1 MKFHLSREVKTGLIV
16 ILLAVSMYW
25 LVYFL
30 KGRDIFNSFT
40 LYHIEY
46 ASVEGVSATGPVYV
60 RGLKMGT
67 IKNITY
73 NPQKDLFDVTVQL
86 ESKYKIPT
94 NSVAQI
100 YSADLL
106 GSKAIRIQM
115 GNSPQTL
122 TQNSLIQSEITTDI
136 ISYLA
141 AELPSLKEQIAGV
154 LSGLD
159 SSVKNLNAI
168 LGSQNQTTIENALAQ
183 LSETLGYFRSLGT
196 FLNNELPQVHAIIND
211 LNRLSAA
218 LSAGSADVQT
228 TLSNLADLTDTLKRA
243 NLAETIHNFDLLL
256 NKLQRPDGSLG
267 KLLHSDKLHENISS
281 LLQNLDSLVSQI
293 SQNPKK
299 YFKFSVF

>member
-1 MKFHLSREVKTGLIV
+1 MKFHLSREVKAGIIV
-16 ILLAVSMYW
+16 ILIAVAMYW
-25 LVYFL
+25 LVFFL
-30 KGRDIFNSFT
+30 KGRDIFNRFS

-46 ASVEGVSATGPVYV
+46 ESVEGVSATGPVYI
-60 RGLKMGT
+60 RGLKVGT
-67 IKNITY
+67 IKNIVY
-73 NPQKDLFDVTVQL
+73 NQQRDLFDVTVQL
-86 ESKYKIPT
+86 ESKYKIPA

-106 GSKAIRIQM
+106 GTKAIRIQI
-115 GNSPQTL
+115 GNSPQTML
-122 TQNSLIQSEITTDI
+122 QNNLIQSEITTDI
-136 ISYLA
+136 LGYLA
-141 AELPSLKEQIAGV
+141 AELPSLKEQIAAV
-154 LSGLD
+154 LTGLD

-168 LGSQNQTTIENALAQ
+168 LGVQNQATVENALTQ
-183 LSETLGYFRSLGT
+183 LSETLGYFRSLGA
-196 FLNNELPQVHAIIND
+196 FLNNELPQVHSIIDD

-256 NKLQRPDGSLG
+256 NKLQHPDGSLG
-267 KLLHSDKLHENISS
+267 KLLHSDQLHENIAS